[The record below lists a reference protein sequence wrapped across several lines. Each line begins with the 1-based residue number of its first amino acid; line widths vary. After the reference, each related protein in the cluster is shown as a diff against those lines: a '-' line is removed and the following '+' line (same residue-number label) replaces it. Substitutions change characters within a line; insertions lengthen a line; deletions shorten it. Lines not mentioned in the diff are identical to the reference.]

1 MYAFLKKMFVQKN
14 ILGWRKVCSMSRMKN
29 FIKKETVLSIA
40 ILLAVISVFF
50 VLPDRQ
56 YLDYIDFRTLGI
68 LFSLMAIVAG
78 LRQLGLFD
86 WFAGRLLQRV
96 HGIGAIATVLILLC
110 FFSSM
115 LITNDVSLI
124 TFVPFTIVL
133 AHKMSTIITEKW
145 LLRIVVM
152 QTIAANLG
160 SMMTPIGNPQNLYL
174 YGKTEMSVADF
185 IKLMLPYTVVALV
198 LLLGWISVCA
208 WKDRRQ
214 TVVDTDDRRENQSN
228 KLTAVKN
235 DAGNKQITG
244 NDIQNFQLNWKLIGY
259 VMLFVFSLLVVA
271 RMIPYGI
278 LVGVVLLY
286 IVLCDRKILGK
297 VDYSLLATFVALFIF
312 IGNIGRID
320 VFHDWLQHII
330 TGREV
335 ITSVLA
341 SQVMSN
347 VPAAILLSGF
357 TENIQALII
366 GTNLGGLGTLIAS
379 MASLISFKYI
389 AKENV
394 TLRGRYFLSFT
405 IANVVFLVVMIIVN
419 CNI

>member
-1 MYAFLKKMFVQKN
+1 
-14 ILGWRKVCSMSRMKN
+14 MSRMKN

-40 ILLAVISVFF
+40 ILLAVISAFL

-68 LFSLMAIVAG
+68 LFSLMAVVAG

-96 HGIGAIATVLILLC
+96 HGIGAIATVLVLLC

-124 TFVPFTIVL
+124 TFVPFAIVL
-133 AHKMSTIITEKW
+133 AHKMPTIITEKW

-152 QTIAANLG
+152 QTVAANLG

-185 IKLMLPYTVVALV
+185 IKLLLPYTVAALV
-198 LLLGWISVCA
+198 LLLGWIGVCA

-235 DAGNKQITG
+235 DARNKQITG

-278 LVGVVLLY
+278 LVGVVLIYLVLY
-286 IVLCDRKILGK
+286 DRRILGK

-312 IGNIGRID
+312 IGNMGRIGI
-320 VFHDWLQHII
+320 FHDWLQRII

-366 GTNLGGLGTLIAS
+366 GTNLGGLGTLISS

-389 AKENV
+389 AKENA

-405 IANVVFLVVMIIVN
+405 IANVVFLVVMLIFS

>member
-1 MYAFLKKMFVQKN
+1 
-14 ILGWRKVCSMSRMKN
+14 MSRMKN

-40 ILLAVISVFF
+40 ILLAVISAFL

-68 LFSLMAIVAG
+68 LFSLMAVVAG

-133 AHKMSTIITEKW
+133 AHKMPTIITEKW

-160 SMMTPIGNPQNLYL
+160 SMLTPIGNPQNLYL

-198 LLLGWISVCA
+198 LLLGWIVICA
-208 WKDRRQ
+208 WRDRRQ
-214 TVVDTDDRRENQSN
+214 AAVDPDDRMENQRD

-259 VMLFVFSLLVVA
+259 VMLFVFSLLVVS

-278 LVGVVLLY
+278 LVGVVLIYLVLY
-286 IVLCDRKILGK
+286 DRRILGK

-312 IGNIGRID
+312 IGNIGRIS
-320 VFHDWLQHII
+320 VFHDWLQRII
-330 TGREV
+330 TGHEV

-389 AKENV
+389 AKENA

-405 IANVVFLVVMIIVN
+405 IANVVFLVVLLMFN
-419 CNI
+419 LK

>member
-1 MYAFLKKMFVQKN
+1 
-14 ILGWRKVCSMSRMKN
+14 
-29 FIKKETVLSIA
+29 
-40 ILLAVISVFF
+40 
-50 VLPDRQ
+50 
-56 YLDYIDFRTLGI
+56 
-68 LFSLMAIVAG
+68 
-78 LRQLGLFD
+78 
-86 WFAGRLLQRV
+86 
-96 HGIGAIATVLILLC
+96 
-110 FFSSM
+110 M

-133 AHKMSTIITEKW
+133 AHKMPTIITEKW

-160 SMMTPIGNPQNLYL
+160 SMLTPIGNPQNLYL

-228 KLTAVKN
+228 KLNAVKN
-235 DAGNKQITG
+235 NTECEQRMEY
-244 NDIQNFQLNWKLIGY
+244 DIQNVQLNWKLTGY
-259 VMLFVFSLLVVA
+259 LMLFIFSLLVVA
-271 RMIPYGI
+271 RIVPYGI
-278 LVGVVLLY
+278 LVGAVLFY
-286 IVLCDRKILGK
+286 IMLCDRKILK
-297 VDYSLLATFVALFIF
+297 EVDYSLLATFVALFIF
-312 IGNIGRID
+312 IGNMGRIGI
-320 VFHDWLQHII
+320 FHDWLQRII
-330 TGREV
+330 TGREE

-389 AKENV
+389 AKENA

-405 IANVVFLVVMIIVN
+405 IANVVFLVVMLMFN
-419 CNI
+419 LR

>member
-1 MYAFLKKMFVQKN
+1 MFVQKN
-14 ILGWRKVCSMSRMKN
+14 ILGWREVCSMSRMKN

-40 ILLAVISVFF
+40 ILLAVISVFL

-68 LFSLMAIVAG
+68 LFSLMVVVAG

-133 AHKMSTIITEKW
+133 AHKMPTIITEKW

-174 YGKTEMSVADF
+174 YGKTEMSVSDF

-198 LLLGWISVCA
+198 LLLGWIGVCA

-214 TVVDTDDRRENQSN
+214 TVVDTDGRRENQSN
-228 KLTAVKN
+228 KLNAVKN
-235 DAGNKQITG
+235 DTECEQRMAY
-244 NDIQNFQLNWKLIGY
+244 DIQNVQLNWKLTGY
-259 VMLFVFSLLVVA
+259 LILFAFSLLVVA
-271 RMIPYGI
+271 RIVPYGV
-278 LVGVVLLY
+278 LVGVVLFY
-286 IVLCDRKILGK
+286 IVLCDRKILRK
-297 VDYSLLATFVALFIF
+297 VDYSLLATFAALFIF
-312 IGNIGRID
+312 IGNIGRIG
-320 VFHDWLQHII
+320 VFYDWLQHII
-330 TGREV
+330 AGREV

-405 IANVVFLVVMIIVN
+405 IANVVFLVVMLMLN
-419 CNI
+419 LR

>member
-1 MYAFLKKMFVQKN
+1 MFVQKN
-14 ILGWRKVCSMSRMKN
+14 ILGWRKVCSMRRMKD

-40 ILLAVISVFF
+40 IVLAVISVFL

-68 LFSLMAIVAG
+68 LFSLMAVVAG
-78 LRQLGLFD
+78 LRELGLFD

-96 HGIGAIATVLILLC
+96 HGIGAIATVLVLLC

-133 AHKMSTIITEKW
+133 AHKMPTIITEKW

-152 QTIAANLG
+152 QTVAANLG

-185 IKLMLPYTVVALV
+185 IKLLLPYTVAALV
-198 LLLGWISVCA
+198 LLLGWIVICA
-208 WKDRRQ
+208 WRDRRQ
-214 TVVDTDDRRENQSN
+214 AAVDPDDRMENQRD

-259 VMLFVFSLLVVA
+259 VMLFVFSLLVVS

-278 LVGVVLLY
+278 LVGVVLIYLVLY
-286 IVLCDRKILGK
+286 DRRILGK
-297 VDYSLLATFVALFIF
+297 VDYSLLATFAALFIF
-312 IGNIGRID
+312 IGNIGRIS
-320 VFHDWLQHII
+320 VFHDWLQRII

-389 AKENV
+389 AKENA

-405 IANVVFLVVMIIVN
+405 IANVVFLVVMLMFN
-419 CNI
+419 LK

>member
-1 MYAFLKKMFVQKN
+1 M
-14 ILGWRKVCSMSRMKN
+14 RRMKD

-40 ILLAVISVFF
+40 IVLAVISVFL

-68 LFSLMAIVAG
+68 LFSLMAVVAG
-78 LRQLGLFD
+78 LRELGLFD

-96 HGIGAIATVLILLC
+96 HGIGAIATVLVLLC

-133 AHKMSTIITEKW
+133 AHKMPTIITEKW

-152 QTIAANLG
+152 QTVAANLG

-185 IKLMLPYTVVALV
+185 IKLLLPYTVAALV
-198 LLLGWISVCA
+198 LLLGWIVICA
-208 WKDRRQ
+208 WRDRRQ
-214 TVVDTDDRRENQSN
+214 AAVDPDDRMENQRD

-259 VMLFVFSLLVVA
+259 VMLFVFSLLVVS

-278 LVGVVLLY
+278 LVGVVLIYLVLY
-286 IVLCDRKILGK
+286 DRRILGK
-297 VDYSLLATFVALFIF
+297 VDYSLLATFAALFIF
-312 IGNIGRID
+312 IGNIGRIS
-320 VFHDWLQHII
+320 VFHDWLQRII

-389 AKENV
+389 AKENA

-405 IANVVFLVVMIIVN
+405 IANVVFLVVMLMFN
-419 CNI
+419 LK

>member
-1 MYAFLKKMFVQKN
+1 
-14 ILGWRKVCSMSRMKN
+14 MSRMKD
-29 FIKKETVLSIA
+29 FIKRETVLSIA
-40 ILLAVISVFF
+40 ILLAVISAFL

-68 LFSLMAIVAG
+68 LFSLMAVVAG

-96 HGIGAIATVLILLC
+96 HGIGAIATVLVLLC

-124 TFVPFTIVL
+124 TFVPFAIVL
-133 AHKMSTIITEKW
+133 AHKMPTIITEKW

-198 LLLGWISVCA
+198 LLLGWIVICA
-208 WKDRRQ
+208 WRDRRQ
-214 TVVDTDDRRENQSN
+214 AAVDPDDRMENQRD

-278 LVGVVLLY
+278 LVGVVLIYLVLY
-286 IVLCDRKILGK
+286 DRRILGK

-312 IGNIGRID
+312 IGNIGRIGI
-320 VFHDWLQHII
+320 FHDWLQRII

-389 AKENV
+389 AKENA

-405 IANVVFLVVMIIVN
+405 IANVVFLVVMLMFN
-419 CNI
+419 LK

>member
-1 MYAFLKKMFVQKN
+1 MCAFLKKMFVQKN
-14 ILGWRKVCSMSRMKN
+14 ILGWREVCSMSRMKN
-29 FIKKETVLSIA
+29 FIKKEMVLSIA
-40 ILLAVISVFF
+40 ILLAVISAFL

-68 LFSLMAIVAG
+68 LFSLMAVVAG

-96 HGIGAIATVLILLC
+96 HGIGAITTVLILLC

-133 AHKMSTIITEKW
+133 AHKMPTIITEKW

-160 SMMTPIGNPQNLYL
+160 SMLTPIGNPQNLYL

-185 IKLMLPYTVVALV
+185 INLLLPYTVAALV
-198 LLLGWISVCA
+198 LLLGWIAICA
-208 WKDRRQ
+208 WRDRKQ
-214 TVVDTDDRRENQSN
+214 AIVDPDDRMENQRG
-228 KLTAVKN
+228 KLAAVKN
-235 DAGNKQITG
+235 DAENKQISG
-244 NDIQNFQLNWKLIGY
+244 NDIQNIQLNWKLIGY
-259 VMLFVFSLLVVA
+259 IMLFAFSLLVVA
-271 RMIPYGI
+271 RMISYGI

-286 IVLCDRKILGK
+286 IVLCDRKILGE

-405 IANVVFLVVMIIVN
+405 IANVVFLVVMLMFN
-419 CNI
+419 LK

>member
-1 MYAFLKKMFVQKN
+1 M
-14 ILGWRKVCSMSRMKN
+14 RRMKD

-40 ILLAVISVFF
+40 ILLAVISVFL
-50 VLPDRQ
+50 VLPDHQ

-68 LFSLMAIVAG
+68 LFSLMAVVAG
-78 LRQLGLFD
+78 LRELGLFD

-133 AHKMSTIITEKW
+133 AHKMPAIITEKW

-174 YGKTEMSVADF
+174 YGRTELGVAEF
-185 IKLMLPYTVVALV
+185 IKLLLPYTVVALV
-198 LLLGWISVCA
+198 LLLGWIAICA
-208 WKDRRQ
+208 WRDKRQ
-214 TVVDTDDRRENQSN
+214 VIVDPDDRMENQTD
-228 KLTAVKN
+228 KLTVVKN
-235 DAGNKQITG
+235 DEENKQITG
-244 NDIQNFQLNWKLIGY
+244 NNIQNFQLNWKLVGY
-259 VMLFVFSLLVVA
+259 VVLFVSSLLVVA

-278 LVGVVLLY
+278 LLGVVLLY
-286 IVLCDRKILGK
+286 IVLYDRKILRK

-312 IGNIGRID
+312 IGNIGRIG
-320 VFHDWLQHII
+320 VFHDWLQRII
-330 TGREV
+330 TGHEV

-357 TENIQALII
+357 TENIQDLII

-389 AKENV
+389 AKENA

-405 IANVVFLVVMIIVN
+405 IANVAFLVVMLVVN

>member
-1 MYAFLKKMFVQKN
+1 
-14 ILGWRKVCSMSRMKN
+14 MSRMKN

-40 ILLAVISVFF
+40 ILLAVISAFL

-68 LFSLMAIVAG
+68 LFSLMAVVAG

-124 TFVPFTIVL
+124 TFVPFAIVL
-133 AHKMSTIITEKW
+133 AHKMPTIITEKW

-214 TVVDTDDRRENQSN
+214 TVVDPDDRMENQRD

-259 VMLFVFSLLVVA
+259 VMLFVFSLLVVS

-278 LVGVVLLY
+278 LVGVVLIYLVLY
-286 IVLCDRKILGK
+286 DRRILGK

-312 IGNIGRID
+312 IGNIGRIS
-320 VFHDWLQHII
+320 VFHDWLQRII
-330 TGREV
+330 TGHEV

-389 AKENV
+389 AKENA

-405 IANVVFLVVMIIVN
+405 IANVVFLVVLLMFN
-419 CNI
+419 LK

>member
-1 MYAFLKKMFVQKN
+1 MRH
-14 ILGWRKVCSMSRMKN
+14 IKN
-29 FIKKETVLSIA
+29 FFKKETVLSIA
-40 ILLAVISVFF
+40 VLLAVISVFL

-68 LFSLMAIVAG
+68 LFSLMAVVAG
-78 LRQLGLFD
+78 LRELGLFD

-124 TFVPFTIVL
+124 TCVPFTIVL
-133 AHKMSTIITEKW
+133 THKMPTIITEKW

-174 YGKTEMSVADF
+174 YGRTEMSVVDF
-185 IKLMLPYTVVALV
+185 VKLLLPYTVAALV
-198 LLLGWISVCA
+198 LLLGWIAICA
-208 WKDRRQ
+208 WRDRSQ
-214 TVVDTDDRRENQSN
+214 AVVDPDDRTENQRD

-244 NDIQNFQLNWKLIGY
+244 NDIQNFQLDWKLIGY

-271 RMIPYGI
+271 RIIPYGI
-278 LVGVVLLY
+278 LVGVVLIY
-286 IVLCDRKILGK
+286 IVLYDRKILGK

-312 IGNIGRID
+312 IGNIGRIGA
-320 VFHDWLQHII
+320 FHDWLQRII

-389 AKENV
+389 ARENA

-405 IANVVFLVVMIIVN
+405 IANVVFLVVMLIVN

>member
-1 MYAFLKKMFVQKN
+1 
-14 ILGWRKVCSMSRMKN
+14 MSRMKN

-40 ILLAVISVFF
+40 ILLAVISAFL

-68 LFSLMAIVAG
+68 LFSLMAVVAG

-96 HGIGAIATVLILLC
+96 HGIGAIATVLVLLC

-124 TFVPFTIVL
+124 TFVPFAIVL
-133 AHKMSTIITEKW
+133 AHKMPTIITEKW

-198 LLLGWISVCA
+198 LLLGWIVICA
-208 WKDRRQ
+208 WRDRRQ
-214 TVVDTDDRRENQSN
+214 AAVDPDDRMENQRD

-278 LVGVVLLY
+278 LVGVVLIYLVLY
-286 IVLCDRKILGK
+286 DRRILGK

-312 IGNIGRID
+312 IGNIGRIGI
-320 VFHDWLQHII
+320 FHDWLQRII

-389 AKENV
+389 AKENA

-405 IANVVFLVVMIIVN
+405 IANVVFLVVMLMFN
-419 CNI
+419 LK

>member
-1 MYAFLKKMFVQKN
+1 
-14 ILGWRKVCSMSRMKN
+14 MSRMKN

-40 ILLAVISVFF
+40 ILLAVISAFL

-68 LFSLMAIVAG
+68 LFSLMAVVAG

-133 AHKMSTIITEKW
+133 AHKMPTIITEKW

-152 QTIAANLG
+152 QTVAANLG

-198 LLLGWISVCA
+198 LLLGWIVICA
-208 WKDRRQ
+208 WRDRRQ
-214 TVVDTDDRRENQSN
+214 AAVDPDDRMENQRD

-278 LVGVVLLY
+278 LVGVVLIYLVLY
-286 IVLCDRKILGK
+286 DRRILGK

-312 IGNIGRID
+312 IGNIGRIGI
-320 VFHDWLQHII
+320 FHDWLQRII

-389 AKENV
+389 AKENA

-405 IANVVFLVVMIIVN
+405 IANVVFLVVMLMFN
-419 CNI
+419 LK

>member
-1 MYAFLKKMFVQKN
+1 
-14 ILGWRKVCSMSRMKN
+14 MKD

-40 ILLAVISVFF
+40 IVLAVISVFL

-68 LFSLMAIVAG
+68 LFSLMAVVAG
-78 LRQLGLFD
+78 LRELGLFD

-96 HGIGAIATVLILLC
+96 HGIGAIATVLVLLC

-133 AHKMSTIITEKW
+133 AHKMPTIITEKW

-152 QTIAANLG
+152 QTVAANLG

-185 IKLMLPYTVVALV
+185 IKLLLPYTVAALV
-198 LLLGWISVCA
+198 LLLGWIVICA
-208 WKDRRQ
+208 WRDRRQ
-214 TVVDTDDRRENQSN
+214 AAVDPDDRMENQRD

-259 VMLFVFSLLVVA
+259 VMLFVFSLLVVS

-278 LVGVVLLY
+278 LVGVVLIYLVLY
-286 IVLCDRKILGK
+286 DRRILGK
-297 VDYSLLATFVALFIF
+297 VDYSLLATFAALFIF
-312 IGNIGRID
+312 IGNIGRIS
-320 VFHDWLQHII
+320 VFHDWLQRII

-389 AKENV
+389 AKENA

-405 IANVVFLVVMIIVN
+405 IANVVFLVVMLMFN
-419 CNI
+419 LK

>member
-1 MYAFLKKMFVQKN
+1 
-14 ILGWRKVCSMSRMKN
+14 MSRMKN

-40 ILLAVISVFF
+40 ILLAVISAFL

-68 LFSLMAIVAG
+68 LFSLMAVVAG

-133 AHKMSTIITEKW
+133 AHKMPTIITEKW

-152 QTIAANLG
+152 QTVAANLG

-214 TVVDTDDRRENQSN
+214 AVVDTDDRRENQSN
-228 KLTAVKN
+228 KLTVVKN

-278 LVGVVLLY
+278 LVGVVLIYLVLY
-286 IVLCDRKILGK
+286 DRRILGK

-312 IGNIGRID
+312 IGNMGRIGI
-320 VFHDWLQHII
+320 FHDWLQRII

-389 AKENV
+389 AKENA

-405 IANVVFLVVMIIVN
+405 IANVVFLVVMLMFN
-419 CNI
+419 LK

>member
-1 MYAFLKKMFVQKN
+1 
-14 ILGWRKVCSMSRMKN
+14 MSRMKD

-40 ILLAVISVFF
+40 ILLAVISAFL

-68 LFSLMAIVAG
+68 LFSLMAVVAG

-133 AHKMSTIITEKW
+133 AHKMPTIITEKW

-152 QTIAANLG
+152 QTVAANLG

-198 LLLGWISVCA
+198 LLLGWIVICA
-208 WKDRRQ
+208 WRDRRQ
-214 TVVDTDDRRENQSN
+214 AAVDPDDRMENQRD

-235 DAGNKQITG
+235 DAGNKQIIG

-271 RMIPYGI
+271 RIVPYGI
-278 LVGVVLLY
+278 LAGAVLFY
-286 IVLCDRKILGK
+286 IILCDRKILGE

-312 IGNIGRID
+312 IGNMGRIGI
-320 VFHDWLQHII
+320 FHDWLQRII

-389 AKENV
+389 AKENA

-405 IANVVFLVVMIIVN
+405 IANVVFLVVMLMFN
-419 CNI
+419 LK

>member
-1 MYAFLKKMFVQKN
+1 MRH
-14 ILGWRKVCSMSRMKN
+14 IKN
-29 FIKKETVLSIA
+29 FFKKETVLSIA
-40 ILLAVISVFF
+40 VLLAVISVFL

-68 LFSLMAIVAG
+68 LFSLMAVVAG
-78 LRQLGLFD
+78 LRELGLFD

-133 AHKMSTIITEKW
+133 THKMPTIITEKW

-174 YGKTEMSVADF
+174 YGRTEMSVVDF
-185 IKLMLPYTVVALV
+185 VKLLLPYTVAALV
-198 LLLGWISVCA
+198 LLLGWIAICA
-208 WKDRRQ
+208 WRDRSQ
-214 TVVDTDDRRENQSN
+214 AVVDPDDRTENQRD

-244 NDIQNFQLNWKLIGY
+244 NDIQNFQLDWKLIGY

-271 RMIPYGI
+271 RIIPYGI
-278 LVGVVLLY
+278 LVGVVLIY
-286 IVLCDRKILGK
+286 IVLYDRKILGK

-312 IGNIGRID
+312 IGNIGRIGA
-320 VFHDWLQHII
+320 FHDWLQRII

-389 AKENV
+389 ARENA

-405 IANVVFLVVMIIVN
+405 IANVVFLVVMLIVN